1 MERKQEENEKFYQ
14 SSRKNDEILFKL
26 KKSAARALFIYQR
39 LYTLFPYCS
48 AIALNFDAP
57 PLECVT

>member
-26 KKSAARALFIYQR
+26 KKSAARALLFIKDYIR
-39 LYTLFPYCS
+39 SFR
-48 AIALNFDAP
+48 IALP
-57 PLECVT
+57 SP